1 MIFFIG
7 FFIALA
13 GFPYLIRLFMTI
25 EILVKYI
32 HFLAIFGI
40 VASLTAEHL
49 LLKPQLTRN
58 ELQRISVLDGIYG
71 ISSIV
76 LLTAG
81 LILWLGGIGKPA
93 EIYSKNWIFH
103 LKIGLFLVIGLLS
116 IYPTVFFLKQR
127 KGDNREEL
135 VTVPPMVKMMLRME
149 LLILFILPLL
159 ATLMAKGVGFF
170 GR

>member
-1 MIFFIG
+1 
-7 FFIALA
+7 
-13 GFPYLIRLFMTI
+13 MTL
-25 EILVKYI
+25 EILLKYV

-58 ELQRISVLDGIYG
+58 ELHRISIIDGIYG
-71 ISSIV
+71 VSAIV
-76 LLTAG
+76 LLAAG
-81 LILWLGGIGKPA
+81 LTLWRGGVGKPA

-103 LKIGLFLVIGLLS
+103 LKVGLFVVIGLLS

-127 KGDNREEL
+127 KGANREEL
-135 VTVPPMVKMMLRME
+135 VTVPTMVKMMLRME

-159 ATLMAKGVGFF
+159 ATLMAKGIGFF
-170 GR
+170 GK